1 MKDLDHLDLETLI
14 TLAERLAKQTQDGH
28 LTILRFTTEWKC
40 ALGTPSFYSSDGR
53 SEVADLPGFA
63 TLREALTHLII
74 HDQGIDSVP
83 GIN

>member
-53 SEVADLPGFA
+53 G
-63 TLREALTHLII
+63 LRSLTCLGLRRYAKH
-74 HDQGIDSVP
+74 
-83 GIN
+83 